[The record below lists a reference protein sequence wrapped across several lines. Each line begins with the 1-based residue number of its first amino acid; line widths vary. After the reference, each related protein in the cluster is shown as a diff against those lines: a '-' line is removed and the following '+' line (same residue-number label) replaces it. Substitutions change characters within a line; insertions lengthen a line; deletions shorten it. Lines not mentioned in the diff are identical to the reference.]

1 MQVSPN
7 NPTMTNLTVTIQ
19 VQVKD
24 TGEVKSSRKREG
36 GQDLPSGGLVQENHA
51 LLVEALRSECYVMM
65 LSKLSLG
72 SDPESITVQSLHGEV
87 LHHLNDAVARLLPEV
102 LVETRRRTLGN

>member
-1 MQVSPN
+1 
-7 NPTMTNLTVTIQ
+7 MTNLTVTIQ

-36 GQDLPSGGLVQENHA
+36 GQDLPSGGLIQENHV
-51 LLVEALRSECYVMM
+51 LLVEALRSECYVML

-72 SDPESITVQSLHGEV
+72 ENPGEITVQNLHGEV
-87 LHHLNDAVARLLPEV
+87 LHHLNDSVARLLPEV
-102 LVETRRRTLGN
+102 LVETLKRTLNN